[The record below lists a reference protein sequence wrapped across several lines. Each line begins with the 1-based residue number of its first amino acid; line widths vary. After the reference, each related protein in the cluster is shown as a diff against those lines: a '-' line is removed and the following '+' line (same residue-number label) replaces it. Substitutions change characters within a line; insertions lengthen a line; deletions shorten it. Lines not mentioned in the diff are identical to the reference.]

1 MTARGCQMQFF
12 PWKEQYRLNISEID
26 EQHRLLVAMIDRLH
40 TAMAEGKGK
49 SVLDDIITELYNYTK
64 FHFITE
70 ERLMSE
76 YDYPGFAQHRREHKE
91 LIGKVLAMME
101 RQKENSLGLSSDL
114 SIMLQEWLNSHILET
129 DKKYSEYLAGRGI

>member
-1 MTARGCQMQFF
+1 MQFF
-12 PWKEQYRLNISEID
+12 PWKDQYSLNISEID
-26 EQHRLLVAMIDRLH
+26 EQHRMLVGMIDRLH

-49 SVLDDIITELYNYTK
+49 SVLDEIINELYNYTK

-70 ERLMSE
+70 ERLMDE
-76 YDYPGFAQHRREHKE
+76 YDYPGFAEHKREHKE

-101 RQKENSLGLSSDL
+101 RHKKSTLGLSSDL

-129 DKKYSEYLAGRGI
+129 DKKYSEFLADRGIRL

>member
-1 MTARGCQMQFF
+1 MQFF

-101 RQKENSLGLSSDL
+101 RKKENSLGLSSDL

-129 DKKYSEYLAGRGI
+129 DKKYSEYLATRGISL

>member
-1 MTARGCQMQFF
+1 MQFF

-129 DKKYSEYLAGRGI
+129 DKKYSEYLAGRGISL